1 MAKFGFLRPFYY
13 INNCLDSFEKDF
25 FRDIG
30 LQDQFFEI
38 IYFVKNEHNF
48 CQLCIPPFQN
58 HQLVTLRQKST

>member
-13 INNCLDSFEKDF
+13 INNCLEKDF

-30 LQDQFFEI
+30 LQEQFFEI
-38 IYFVKNEHNF
+38 IYFVKMSTIFVNSAFLHF
-48 CQLCIPPFQN
+48 KN